1 VSDYFAFLAAFSSF
15 CTFTLLLSEFF
26 WKKKLTELLIEL
38 VVAKGPF
45 CCQGG
50 FFPSVS
56 FSQRHGSV
64 TIERDLTG

>member
-45 CCQGG
+45 CCQSG
-50 FFPSVS
+50 FFPSMS
-56 FSQRHGSV
+56 FSQWHGSV